1 MLIFTVI
8 QDMQMTIS
16 NTAFD
21 MIRFGKLKQ
30 VNSLLAKWL
39 EKCALIFCFC

>member
-1 MLIFTVI
+1 MLIFSVI

-21 MIRFGKLKQ
+21 MIRFGKLKY
-30 VNSLLAKWL
+30 SLLAKWL